1 MPASVPGR
9 RLVGM
14 LNYIWLA
21 MLLTAMLVA
30 GVTGNVR
37 PSVDAAIRGAETA
50 VTLALGL
57 VGIMA
62 LWLGLMRLA
71 ERSGLVGYLAR
82 ALRPILRRLFPEVP
96 VDHPAM
102 ASMVM
107 NIAAN
112 MLGLT
117 NAATPLG
124 LRAMRDLER
133 LNPHP
138 GTATNAMCTFL
149 AINTGS
155 VQLIPAS
162 AIAVLAAS
170 GSVDP
175 TAIVGAA
182 LVATC
187 FSSAAGLIAVKWM
200 ERLPVFRVA
209 NANANAN
216 AAGPAASQPVSP
228 AMPEIGEA
236 SGPEPEP
243 EPEPRATQ
251 RPISG
256 RGRFILGAVALGYLA
271 IAASLVF
278 PEWFGRAPD
287 ASSLGQPVWVLA
299 VNAVS
304 LLAIPALL
312 SFFPLFAALRGVA
325 VYEEFVEGAKE
336 GFQVAL
342 RIIPFLVAMLVAIGF
357 LRGSGAIEG
366 MTSFLRAPLEAL
378 GFPPELLPMS
388 LIRPLS
394 GSASLAALS
403 DIVKTFGPDSL
414 LARTAATLF
423 GSTETTFYVI
433 AVYFGSVAVRRV
445 RHAVWAGLIADA
457 TGVVAAVVV
466 CRLMFGGG

>member
-1 MPASVPGR
+1 
-9 RLVGM
+9 M
-14 LNYIWLA
+14 LNHIWLA

-37 PSVDAAIRGAETA
+37 ASVDAAIRAAETA

-57 VGIMA
+57 VGVMA
-62 LWLGLMRLA
+62 LWLGVMRLA
-71 ERSGLVGYLAR
+71 ERSGLVGILAR
-82 ALRPILRRLFPEVP
+82 VLRPVLSRLFPDVP
-96 VDHPAM
+96 PDHPAM
-102 ASMVM
+102 GSMVM

-124 LRAMRDLER
+124 LRAMRDLET
-133 LNPHP
+133 LNRHP

-155 VQLIPAS
+155 VQLIPAT

-170 GSVDP
+170 GSLNP
-175 TAIVGAA
+175 TAIVGST

-187 FSSAAGLIAVKWM
+187 FSSAAGLMAAKWM
-200 ERLPVFRVA
+200 ERWAVFRVPT
-209 NANANAN
+209 
-216 AAGPAASQPVSP
+216 GSGSTETRETSVS
-228 AMPEIGEA
+228 GD
-236 SGPEPEP
+236 GPEDSVVPAVP
-243 EPEPRATQ
+243 VAADASAGASPRPMP
-251 RPISG
+251 RWG
-256 RGRFILGAVALGYLA
+256 LVVLVAVALGYLA
-271 IAASLVF
+271 IAMTLVF
-278 PEWFGRAPD
+278 PEWVGRAPD
-287 ASSLGQPVWVLA
+287 ASDMDQPVWVRWMG
-299 VNAVS
+299 AVS
-304 LLAIPALL
+304 VLAIPVLL

-336 GFQVAL
+336 GFQVAVK
-342 RIIPFLVAMLVAIGF
+342 IIPFLVAMLVAIGF
-357 LRGSGAIEG
+357 LRGAGAIEG
-366 MTSFLRAPLEAL
+366 FTNLLRAPMEAL
-378 GFPPELLPMS
+378 GFPPELLPIS

-394 GSASLAALS
+394 GSASLAAFS
-403 DIVKTFGPDSL
+403 DLVKTFGADSL
-414 LARTAATLF
+414 LARTAGTLF
-423 GSTETTFYVI
+423 GSTETTFYVL